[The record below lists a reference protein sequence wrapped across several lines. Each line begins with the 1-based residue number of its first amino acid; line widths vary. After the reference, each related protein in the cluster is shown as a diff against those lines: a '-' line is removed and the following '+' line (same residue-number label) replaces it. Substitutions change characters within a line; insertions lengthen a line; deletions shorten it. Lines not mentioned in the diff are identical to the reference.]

1 MKVIFAV
8 MNTTRAVVKLR
19 PEFFPGFIF
28 TTAQVVLIT
37 AKITFIFTSLSVV
50 QIYDFHIFTV
60 VYCYGCSSSVPQ
72 FTSVIARFFVWNQ
85 RETRFDINF
94 PENGNLISFGLHL
107 SPENGNKQT
116 MGIL

>member
-1 MKVIFAV
+1 MEFALIKRNEEKVAFIVSCFKLTDVNMKVIFAV

-19 PEFFPGFIF
+19 PEFFSGFIF

-60 VYCYGCSSSVPQ
+60 VYCYGCSTSVPK
-72 FTSVIARFFVWNQ
+72 FTSVIARFFVLN
-85 RETRFDINF
+85 
-94 PENGNLISFGLHL
+94 
-107 SPENGNKQT
+107 
-116 MGIL
+116 